1 MHMLLERLTHAVHQV
16 LLAIDQLAN
25 TLLLFGHPGTYAD
38 ETISARAW
46 RQSREGRPARW
57 VWFRRFVDA
66 LFIWQDAWLLLR
78 EQHTGRLHCQ
88 RAYDK
93 EQARMGL
100 PPEYRS
106 VTDKEGP

>member
-1 MHMLLERLTHAVHQV
+1 MTLWPRLVHGAREV

-25 TLLLFGHPGTYAD
+25 TVLLFGHPGTYAD

-78 EQHTGRLHCQ
+78 EHHTGRFHCQ

-106 VTDKEGP
+106 VTDKEAPA

>member
-1 MHMLLERLTHAVHQV
+1 MTLWPRLVHGAREV

-25 TLLLFGHPGTYAD
+25 TVLLFGHPGTYAD
-38 ETISARAW
+38 ETLSASAW
-46 RQSREGRPARW
+46 RQSREGRPLRW
-57 VWFRRFVDA
+57 VLFRRLIDA
-66 LFIWQDAWLLLR
+66 LFYWQDVVLLLR
-78 EQHTGRLHCQ
+78 QQHTGRFHCQ

-106 VTDKEGP
+106 VTDKEAPA